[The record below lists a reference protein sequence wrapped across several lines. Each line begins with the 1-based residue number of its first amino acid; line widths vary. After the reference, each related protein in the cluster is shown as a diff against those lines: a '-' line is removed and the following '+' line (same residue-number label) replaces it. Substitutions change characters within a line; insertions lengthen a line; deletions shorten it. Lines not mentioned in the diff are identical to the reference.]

1 MQIIADCH
9 DSGVKGGIL
18 AIHAGKLQELCIIR
32 AGARLRI
39 AAHRSMGV
47 MSSMTH
53 AYE

>member
-18 AIHAGKLQELCIIR
+18 AIHAGKLQESCIIR

-39 AAHRSMGV
+39 CRSWEHGRDV
-47 MSSMTH
+47 IHDTCV
-53 AYE
+53 